1 MLPLN
6 PENPRIIVP
15 LFAPALG
22 ALAAQAAA
30 AAAAPEADLVELR
43 LDPLPVPDYAAALD
57 LVRRVVA
64 KPLIVTVRT
73 AGEGGRAALDPAAYG
88 AALTGLLARGGVDAL
103 DIEWRAGTALTARL
117 RDAAHAAGAAALFS
131 EHHFAGTPPVD
142 AMEQTLTGMLDAGA
156 DIAKLAVMPRRGA
169 AAAGHGPGARR
180 PAGRGAHHHE
190 HGPGRRGH
198 PLLRRGLRQRSHLR
212 HAGGVQRPRPAPRR
226 AAAAETADRRG
237 RRPLNGPLFAAA
249 PRPKTRRSAPAERMP
264 AAFLAKKAAAQRS
277 PPNIL
282 FKGASHGPF

>member
-103 DIEWRAGTALTARL
+103 DIEWRAGTAL
-117 RDAAHAAGAAALFS
+117 AAS
-131 EHHFAGTPPVD
+131 S
-142 AMEQTLTGMLDAGA
+142 Q
-156 DIAKLAVMPRRGA
+156 
-169 AAAGHGPGARR
+169 
-180 PAGRGAHHHE
+180 
-190 HGPGRRGH
+190 
-198 PLLRRGLRQRSHLR
+198 
-212 HAGGVQRPRPAPRR
+212 
-226 AAAAETADRRG
+226 
-237 RRPLNGPLFAAA
+237 
-249 PRPKTRRSAPAERMP
+249 
-264 AAFLAKKAAAQRS
+264 
-277 PPNIL
+277 
-282 FKGASHGPF
+282 